1 MKDEVGYSAELQ
13 GLDDADSNMFY
24 NPEEDE
30 KNRVVFQQE
39 NAECRVSLTH
49 EHLSKKK
56 YQHPQGRT
64 SFGMSIFNL
73 SNAIMGSGILGL
85 SYALAN
91 TGIIL
96 FVLILVSV
104 TILALYSIRLL
115 LLCSQKTDCM
125 VYEDLGYRAFGMPG
139 KLAVFGSTFLQNIG
153 AILSYMFIVKNEL
166 PLVIQFLTGL
176 DTKNES
182 SYLNGDCLV
191 IMVTVTIILPLCLL
205 KSLGYLG
212 YTSGFSLACMVF
224 FLIVIIYKKF
234 DLPCPGLELNSTR
247 QAASM
252 IPGKKTGVCEP
263 EYYTFNTKTIYALP
277 TILFAYVCHPSIL
290 PIYSELKERTSKK
303 MEHVSTVSFLSM
315 FFMYILTAFF
325 GYFTFYDQVNE
336 DLLHTYDANRD
347 VMILLV
353 RLAVVTAVILTV
365 PVLFFVVRRSLLEL
379 IKQQKF
385 NWNLHISLTLV
396 LLAFSAILVIFT
408 PSIKYIFAVIGAT
421 SANMLMFILP
431 SALYLKLDKTLATKQ
446 KIKPVIF
453 LTAGVLCTLITVP
466 LVIIDWVHTKQSNN
480 TGH

>member
-1 MKDEVGYSAELQ
+1 MKDEVVYSAELQ
-13 GLDDADSNMFY
+13 SLDDGDSNE
-24 NPEEDE
+24 PSDHEEDE
-30 KNRVVFQQE
+30 RNRVVFQQE
-39 NAECRVSLTH
+39 NAESRVSLTQ

-56 YQHPQGRT
+56 CHHPPGRT
-64 SFGMSIFNL
+64 SFRMSVFNL

-96 FVLILVSV
+96 FVLMLVSV
-104 TILALYSIRLL
+104 TILALYSIHLL
-115 LLCSQKTDCM
+115 LLCSKKTECM
-125 VYEDLGYRAFGMPG
+125 VYEDLGYKAFGITG
-139 KLAVFGSTFLQNIG
+139 KCAVFGSTFLQNIG

-166 PLVIQFLTGL
+166 PLVLQFLTGF
-176 DTKNES
+176 DTKDES
-182 SYLNGDCLV
+182 WYMNGDYLV
-191 IMVTVTIILPLCLL
+191 IMVTVAIILPLCLL

-234 DLPCPGLELNSTR
+234 DLPCPGLELNLTM
-247 QAASM
+247 QAAKM
-252 IPGKKTGVCEP
+252 LPDNDTGMCEP
-263 EYYTFNTKTIYALP
+263 EYVEFNTKTIYALP

-290 PIYSELKERTSKK
+290 PIYNELKQRTSKK
-303 MEHVSTVSFLSM
+303 MEHVSIVSFLSM

-325 GYFTFYDQVNE
+325 GYFTFYDKVNE
-336 DLLHTYDANRD
+336 DLLRTYDASHD
-347 VMILLV
+347 VLILVV

-379 IKQQKF
+379 IKQKKF
-385 NWNLHISLTLV
+385 KWKLHISVTLV
-396 LLAFSAILVIFT
+396 LLAFSVILVVFI
-408 PSIKYIFAVIGAT
+408 PSIKDIFAVIGAT

-431 SALYLKLDKTLATKQ
+431 SALYLKLETLTTKQ

-453 LTAGVLCTLITVP
+453 LAAGVLCTLITVP

>member
-1 MKDEVGYSAELQ
+1 MNDEVGYSAELQ
-13 GLDDADSNMFY
+13 SLDDEESNESSD
-24 NPEEDE
+24 PEDDE

-39 NAECRVSLTH
+39 NAESRVSLTH

-56 YQHPQGRT
+56 YQHPPSRT
-64 SFGMSIFNL
+64 SFRMSVFNL

-104 TILALYSIRLL
+104 TVLALYSIHLL
-115 LLCSQKTDCM
+115 LLCSKRTGCM
-125 VYEDLGYRAFGMPG
+125 VYEDLGYKAFGMSG
-139 KLAVFGSTFLQNIG
+139 KCAVFGSTFLQNIG

-166 PLVIQFLTGL
+166 PLVLQFLTGF
-176 DTKNES
+176 DTKDDS
-182 SYLNGDCLV
+182 WYMNGDYLV
-191 IMVTVTIILPLCLL
+191 ILVTVVIILPLCLL

-234 DLPCPGLELNSTR
+234 DLPCPGLELNSTM
-247 QAASM
+247 QAAEM
-252 IPGKKTGVCEP
+252 IPGNETGMCEP
-263 EYYTFNTKTIYALP
+263 EYVEFNTKTIYALP

-290 PIYSELKERTSKK
+290 PIYSELKERSSKK

-325 GYFTFYDQVNE
+325 GYFTFYDKVNE
-336 DLLHTYDANRD
+336 DLLRTYDASHD
-347 VMILLV
+347 VLILVV
-353 RLAVVTAVILTV
+353 RLVVVTAVILTV
-365 PVLFFVVRRSLLEL
+365 PVLFFVVRKSVLEL
-379 IKQQKF
+379 IEQKRF
-385 NWNLHISLTLV
+385 KWKFHICITLV
-396 LLAFSAILVIFT
+396 LLAFSVVLVVFI
-408 PSIKYIFAVIGAT
+408 PSIKDIFAVIGAT

-431 SALYLKLDKTLATKQ
+431 SALYLKLETLTTKQ

-453 LTAGVLCTLITVP
+453 LAAGVLCTLVTVP

>member
-1 MKDEVGYSAELQ
+1 MKDEVRYSAELQ
-13 GLDDADSNMFY
+13 SLDDADGNESDD
-24 NPEEDE
+24 PEYE

-39 NAECRVSLTH
+39 NAESRVSLTH
-49 EHLSKKK
+49 EHLSKRK
-56 YQHPQGRT
+56 YHHPQGRT
-64 SFGMSIFNL
+64 SFGMSVFNL

-104 TILALYSIRLL
+104 TVLALYSIRLL

-125 VYEDLGYRAFGMPG
+125 VYEDLGYEAFGMPG
-139 KLAVFGSTFLQNIG
+139 KCAVFGSTFLQNIG

-166 PLVIQFLTGL
+166 PLVIQFLMGL
-176 DTKNES
+176 ETKDDPW
-182 SYLNGDCLV
+182 YLNGDYLV
-191 IMVTVTIILPLCLL
+191 IMVTVIIILPLCLL

-234 DLPCPGLELNSTR
+234 DLPCPGLELNLTMH
-247 QAASM
+247 AANM
-252 IPGKKTGVCEP
+252 IPGNETGMCEP
-263 EYYTFNTKTIYALP
+263 EYVTFNTKTVYALP

-315 FFMYILTAFF
+315 FFMYILAAFF

-336 DLLHTYDANRD
+336 DLLHTYDASYD
-347 VMILLV
+347 VMILVV

-365 PVLFFVVRRSLLEL
+365 PVLFFVVS
-379 IKQQKF
+379 
-385 NWNLHISLTLV
+385 
-396 LLAFSAILVIFT
+396 ILNYYTVKRF
-408 PSIKYIFAVIGAT
+408 
-421 SANMLMFILP
+421 LM
-431 SALYLKLDKTLATKQ
+431 
-446 KIKPVIF
+446 
-453 LTAGVLCTLITVP
+453 TLIH
-466 LVIIDWVHTKQSNN
+466 LKGMLCIIHI
-480 TGH
+480 